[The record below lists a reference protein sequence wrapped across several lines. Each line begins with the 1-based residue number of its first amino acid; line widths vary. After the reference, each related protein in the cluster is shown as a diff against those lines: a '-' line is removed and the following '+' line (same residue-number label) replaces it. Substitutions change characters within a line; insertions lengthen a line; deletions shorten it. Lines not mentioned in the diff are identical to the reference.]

1 MVARLPIST
10 ALQRLGAL
18 YVRIPDAKLSLVEA
32 MRITGFDQESCR
44 ALLLAMVD
52 ARFLTFERG
61 RYRRAV
67 EALDEGV
74 AAQA

>member
-1 MVARLPIST
+1 MIARLPISV

-18 YVRIPDAKLSLVEA
+18 YVRIPDARLSVVEA

-52 ARFLTFERG
+52 ARFLTCERG
-61 RYRRAV
+61 RYFRAV
-67 EALDEGV
+67 SPLDDGF